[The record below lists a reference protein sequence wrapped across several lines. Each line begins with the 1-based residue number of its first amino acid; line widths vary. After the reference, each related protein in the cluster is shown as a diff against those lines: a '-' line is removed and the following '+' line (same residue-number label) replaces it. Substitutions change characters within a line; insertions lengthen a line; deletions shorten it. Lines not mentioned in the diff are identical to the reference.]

1 MLLFFRNIPA
11 NTKLRFGN
19 RIQQVV
25 DEFVNLP
32 ASSTFQHCPF
42 SLSLLSSSSSPS
54 ASSTFNSLS
63 SERVASLPAMPEDA
77 YQNY

>member
-1 MLLFFRNIPA
+1 M
-11 NTKLRFGN
+11 KLRFRN

-25 DEFVNLP
+25 DEFAYPP

-42 SLSLLSSSSSPS
+42 SLSSSPS

-63 SERVASLPAMPEDA
+63 SEGIALPPAMPEDTH
-77 YQNY
+77 QNY